1 MVGADTPSVN
11 RYHVILGPAWQAT
24 ETCVRIGK
32 NAASWTRDHNFKS
45 YFRHYVIFK
54 VFLLLWMCKICLN
67 SQEDCVWFTIFV
79 S

>member
-32 NAASWTRDHNFKS
+32 NAASWTRDHNFKN
-45 YFRHYVIFK
+45 YFSIFIT
-54 VFLLLWMCKICLN
+54 VN
-67 SQEDCVWFTIFV
+67 V
-79 S
+79 